1 MMINQWLKKTTLVM
15 MLIGSLQVS
24 AQTPLCKD
32 TAEHRRLEATMWAA
46 GGQND
51 PDVLYSACKDFHKHV
66 LEEKDMYS
74 VYQAWICGV
83 MFNLG
88 RMNIR
93 DAYLITRQMG
103 EELSNDEDAAEER
116 YFVPNMLGHVY
127 STCGNISGAKKEFL
141 KAAREIKGTKY
152 EADGLAFIY
161 LALAHAQLDND
172 LYEAQRWVDR
182 MKAHLERNQNTQNY
196 YRAKADAYAMEAII
210 KFKQHDIPAFRR
222 SMAEMED
229 ASGKDPENAGD
240 IFLPYAR
247 IYQTLIDGHTEEA
260 LKDAETLNNEKEL
273 YLVKCDIYNYI
284 GDKDK
289 AFQTQQ
295 ELMYKRDSITGIMII
310 ENLETHAQQMSLMK
324 QQAKMQRRTYLI
336 LMHAVFLAILAIVLL
351 SRNIFMRKKYQKEL
365 IAQNQKLETAN
376 KLVTAA
382 DEMKMEFIRN
392 VSHEIRTPL
401 NIINGF
407 SQVLTDEENEFEP
420 HEQKALADAI
430 GENTRQITSLV
441 NKMLMLA
448 NDNTTDLLARVE
460 TVDAV
465 KVCEY
470 CIKAMPKTDPEKVKV
485 EFKNMTQP
493 GKAQLC
499 TNSNS
504 LVQMLGNIL
513 ENAAKFTE
521 KGLITLK
528 LMCDHTHFRFTVED
542 TGCGVPDDKV
552 NSIFERFVKA
562 DEFKE
567 GLGLGLAYC
576 HETVK
581 KLGGSLVLD
590 YTSEA
595 GSSFTL
601 SLPMKV
607 KR

>member
-32 TAEHRRLEATMWAA
+32 TAEHRRLEAAMWAA
-46 GGQND
+46 GGQDD

-152 EADGLAFIY
+152 EADGLGFIY

-284 GDKDK
+284 GDKDR

>member
-32 TAEHRRLEATMWAA
+32 TAEHRRLEAAMWAA

-284 GDKDK
+284 GDKDR

>member
-32 TAEHRRLEATMWAA
+32 TAEHRRLEAAMWAA

-172 LYEAQRWVDR
+172 LHEAQRWVDR

-196 YRAKADAYAMEAII
+196 YRAKADADAMEAII
-210 KFKQHDIPAFRR
+210 KFKPHDIPAFRR
-222 SMAEMED
+222 SMAEMEE
-229 ASGKDPENAGD
+229 ACGKDPENAGD

>member
-161 LALAHAQLDND
+161 LALAHAQLDNH
-172 LYEAQRWVDR
+172 LHEAQRWVDR

>member
-103 EELSNDEDAAEER
+103 EELSNAEDAAEER

-172 LYEAQRWVDR
+172 LHEAQRWVDR

-284 GDKDK
+284 GDKDR

>member
-1 MMINQWLKKTTLVM
+1 
-15 MLIGSLQVS
+15 
-24 AQTPLCKD
+24 
-32 TAEHRRLEATMWAA
+32 MWAA
-46 GGQND
+46 GGQDD

-103 EELSNDEDAAEER
+103 EELSNAEDAAEER

-365 IAQNQKLETAN
+365 IT
-376 KLVTAA
+376 
-382 DEMKMEFIRN
+382 
-392 VSHEIRTPL
+392 
-401 NIINGF
+401 
-407 SQVLTDEENEFEP
+407 
-420 HEQKALADAI
+420 
-430 GENTRQITSLV
+430 
-441 NKMLMLA
+441 
-448 NDNTTDLLARVE
+448 
-460 TVDAV
+460 
-465 KVCEY
+465 
-470 CIKAMPKTDPEKVKV
+470 
-485 EFKNMTQP
+485 
-493 GKAQLC
+493 
-499 TNSNS
+499 
-504 LVQMLGNIL
+504 
-513 ENAAKFTE
+513 
-521 KGLITLK
+521 
-528 LMCDHTHFRFTVED
+528 
-542 TGCGVPDDKV
+542 
-552 NSIFERFVKA
+552 
-562 DEFKE
+562 
-567 GLGLGLAYC
+567 
-576 HETVK
+576 
-581 KLGGSLVLD
+581 
-590 YTSEA
+590 
-595 GSSFTL
+595 
-601 SLPMKV
+601 
-607 KR
+607 

>member
-103 EELSNDEDAAEER
+103 EELSNAEDAAEER

-172 LYEAQRWVDR
+172 LHEAQRWVDR

>member
-32 TAEHRRLEATMWAA
+32 TAEHRRLEAAMWAA

-103 EELSNDEDAAEER
+103 EELSNAEDAAEER

-172 LYEAQRWVDR
+172 LHEAQRWVDR

-284 GDKDK
+284 GDKDR

>member
-32 TAEHRRLEATMWAA
+32 TAEHRRLEAAMWAV

-152 EADGLAFIY
+152 EADGLGFIY

>member
-1 MMINQWLKKTTLVM
+1 
-15 MLIGSLQVS
+15 
-24 AQTPLCKD
+24 
-32 TAEHRRLEATMWAA
+32 
-46 GGQND
+46 
-51 PDVLYSACKDFHKHV
+51 
-66 LEEKDMYS
+66 
-74 VYQAWICGV
+74 

>member
-32 TAEHRRLEATMWAA
+32 TAEHRRLEAAMWAA

-152 EADGLAFIY
+152 EADGLGFIY

-172 LYEAQRWVDR
+172 LHEAQRWVDR
-182 MKAHLERNQNTQNY
+182 IKAHLERNQNTQNY

>member
-32 TAEHRRLEATMWAA
+32 TAEHRRLEAAMWAA

-172 LYEAQRWVDR
+172 LHEAQRWVDR

-247 IYQTLIDGHTEEA
+247 IYQTLIDGHTKEA

-284 GDKDK
+284 GDKDR